1 MQKTTIYLD
10 ERELRGL
17 KTLAARVPGGTMTRL
32 IRKAIRDLLGRGLE
46 IPRYSFLKKTLRKK
60 PTLTSFG
67 EAVRYQRA
75 LRKEWP

>member
-17 KTLAARVPGGTMTRL
+17 KTLAAKVPGGTMTRL
-32 IRKAIRDLLGRGLE
+32 IRKAIRDLLGKGGE
-46 IPRYSFLKKTLRKK
+46 VSRYSFLKKTLRQK
-60 PTLTSFG
+60 PSRTSFG
-67 EAVRYQRA
+67 EAVRYQQA